1 MPYQCVDTRWF
12 MCVYVLKPTF
22 RAHSGEHRMG
32 PLKEFINIDIFRFK
46 VYIYVIMRILDI

>member
-1 MPYQCVDTRWF
+1 

-32 PLKEFINIDIFRFK
+32 PLKEFINVDIFVLK
-46 VYIYVIMRILDI
+46 YIFMLLCVF